1 VRELGISFFVFTFVG
16 VAGAIAHL
24 VLPGEHRLGAAA
36 AAAVG
41 VAGAWAGA
49 LIASALVSGGWHSF
63 GGLALAGSVVGAAG
77 SLAVVEALAEAYA
90 HRHPHGP
97 A

>member
-1 VRELGISFFVFTFVG
+1 VREPGVSFFVFTFVG

-36 AAAVG
+36 AVAIG

-49 LIASALVSGGWHSF
+49 LVASAFASGGWHSF

-77 SLAVVEALAEAYA
+77 SLALLEAIVEAYA
-90 HRHPHGP
+90 HRHPDGR